1 MLMLKFKF
9 GISFIIVTLH
19 ITTTIKFFGEV
30 EEPNAFVT
38 FRIRNQ
44 EIKVIKAKSNSHEMR
59 PENKFFRIKLKEF
72 RLN

>member
-1 MLMLKFKF
+1 MLKFKF

-44 EIKVIKAKSNSHEMR
+44 EIKVIKASLILMR
-59 PENKFFRIKLKEF
+59 
-72 RLN
+72 